1 MVFLLFGTAVTL
13 SAIAAYYAVV
23 GLMSIFAASAIPI
36 AIMGSALEMS
46 KLVVASWLYRNWKT
60 IPILMKT
67 YFTTALI
74 VLMFL
79 TSMGIFGYL
88 SKAHLDMSIN
98 TGDISGKIQIINDK
112 INIQKEIIAQ
122 ARVDMDIINEQIKK
136 YNELGAVSK
145 GAKLREQQQAERAK
159 LLETIETAQAQVTKL
174 SEEVSPLKAEERK
187 IVAEVGPIKYI
198 AALIYGDA
206 LTDGL
211 LEDAVR
217 WVIILIVFVFDPLAV
232 LMLMAFNKEHKEWL
246 LNRKKSDG
254 VDLPPAKE
262 EDPLDDVEV
271 KSFFARGKEV
281 ARSLD
286 NGTYEPPKE
295 DVTYV
300 KAEEPEAKP
309 EEEQPPKEDWE
320 DRLYFKADVV
330 PEKTEQFL
338 SQVAQI
344 VSEPPLE
351 KKEII
356 PESPFA
362 AKVEEDF
369 TLNSTEVERA
379 TRPNHG
385 RPAKFKR

>member
-36 AIMGSALEMS
+36 AIMGGALEMS

-60 IPILMKT
+60 IPILMKA

-145 GAKLREQQQAERAK
+145 GAKLREQQQAERGK

-174 SEEVSPLKAEERK
+174 NEEVSPLKAEERK
-187 IVAEVGPIKYI
+187 IVAEVGPIRYI

-206 LTDGL
+206 LTDSL

-232 LMLMAFNKEHKEWL
+232 LMLMAFNKEHREWL
-246 LNRKKSDG
+246 TRKKSDG

-281 ARSLD
+281 ARSID

-300 KAEEPEAKP
+300 QVEEPEAKP
-309 EEEQPPKEDWE
+309 EDEQPPKEDWE

-330 PEKTEQFL
+330 PEKTEEFL
-338 SQVAQI
+338 NQVTQI

-351 KKEII
+351 TKEIV
-356 PESPFA
+356 PEP
-362 AKVEEDF
+362 KVEEDF